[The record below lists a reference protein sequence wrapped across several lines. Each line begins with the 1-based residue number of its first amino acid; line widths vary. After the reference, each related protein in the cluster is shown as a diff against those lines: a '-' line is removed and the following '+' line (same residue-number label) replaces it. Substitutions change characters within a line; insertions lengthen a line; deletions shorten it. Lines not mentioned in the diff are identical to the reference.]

1 MRKCYIP
8 FLFFFLISLTV
19 LSALEYTPG
28 QLIFKTS
35 QPLNIKSDQ
44 TGITSFDNW
53 LSALGAYNLRPIRG
67 MPNNQYFLAN
77 LEQEP
82 NWQDLK
88 EGKIKF
94 AGIEYI
100 QPNYLSTFHTIPN
113 DPLFPRQYHTIISN
127 P

>member
-53 LSALGAYNLRPIRG
+53 LSTLGAYNLRIIVF
-67 MPNNQYFLAN
+67 N
-77 LEQEP
+77 
-82 NWQDLK
+82 
-88 EGKIKF
+88 
-94 AGIEYI
+94 
-100 QPNYLSTFHTIPN
+100 
-113 DPLFPRQYHTIISN
+113 PLFIP
-127 P
+127 